1 MDVVAGKNGSF
12 FVVTDNID
20 TDTSKKLADI
30 SFDEFGRYNA
40 WSTMKKI
47 ARINSAEYAA
57 KKSLRLDILEKF
69 DRFAEAVDYK
79 ATQDLLYFIETES
92 GRGQVANERSTL
104 QINPD
109 NFKNGFLHPAPR
121 EVSGL
126 VTDSFHIKN
135 DDVPKMLKAMGVS
148 IVRSVISH
156 FVKWNSVTYKV
167 DVIPAAP
174 DARKGAFN
182 GAEIVVGE
190 NCYVFQSDDWRH
202 IKKIEY
208 LFNKEKADR
217 KNSWF
222 RMEKPDEEIFAG
234 VLKKVCK
241 DAKQQTICNALYQKY
256 VELKEQ
262 RANYRS
268 IFIHEFHHLR
278 NKILLEN
285 RCLKPNVKA
294 LLAPDMYFILVEDER
309 SAHLASTI
317 DRINV
322 YWHDHD
328 WEELLKDEPCFE
340 ILASRSEAERNRL
353 LLNLD
358 FVTNAKLKYW
368 TENSLEAHYK
378 KIMHRMPWLHGYC
391 SVAKGID
398 DSRREYLLM
407 RSMLYSFWV
416 YNPFSQRY
424 KMVRLDKHIKI
435 DIPADGEMPQSIINR
450 AQSFLG
456 KKTAAR
462 DMLGMKYGIGGD
474 LIRKAANIYDA
485 QWRIKPV

>member
-12 FVVTDNID
+12 FVVTGNID

-30 SFDEFGRYNA
+30 SFDEFARYNA

-47 ARINSAEYAA
+47 ARISSAEYAE

-79 ATQDLLYFIETES
+79 ATQDLMYFIETEN
-92 GRGQVANERSTL
+92 GREQVANERSTL

-109 NFKNGFLHPAPR
+109 NFNNGFQHPAPR

-126 VTDSFHIKN
+126 ITDSFQIKN
-135 DDVPKMLKAMGVS
+135 SDVPKMLKKIGVS
-148 IVRSVISH
+148 IKRSVISH
-156 FVKWNSVTYKV
+156 FVKWNNVTYKV
-167 DVIPAAP
+167 DVIPATP
-174 DARKGAFN
+174 DARKGGFN

-190 NCYVFQSDDWRH
+190 NCYVFQSDDWRY

-208 LFNKEKADR
+208 LFNKEKTDR

-222 RMEKPDEEIFAG
+222 RIEKPDEEVFDR

-241 DAKQQTICNALYQKY
+241 DAKQQTVYRALYQKY
-256 VELKEQ
+256 TELVEI
-262 RANYRS
+262 RTNYRG
-268 IFIHEFHHLR
+268 IFVHEFHHLR
-278 NKILLEN
+278 NKLLIEN
-285 RCLKPNVKA
+285 RCLKPDVKA
-294 LLAPDMYFILVEDER
+294 LLAPDMYYILVEDER
-309 SAHLASTI
+309 SAHLAATI

-328 WEELLKDEPCFE
+328 WDKLLSDEPCFE
-340 ILASRSEAERNRL
+340 ILASRSEAERNKL

-368 TENSLEAHYK
+368 TENSLALHYK
-378 KIMHRMPWLHGYC
+378 KIMHRMPWLHCYC

-398 DSRREYLLM
+398 ETRKEYLLM

-424 KMVRLDKHIKI
+424 KMMRLDKYIKI
-435 DIPADGEMPQSIINR
+435 DIPADDEMPQMIINR
-450 AQSFLG
+450 AQSFLDRKCG
-456 KKTAAR
+456 AR
-462 DMLGMKYGIGGD
+462 DMLGIKYGISD
-474 LIRKAANIYDA
+474 TLICRAANIYDT
-485 QWRIKPV
+485 QWRIKHI

>member
-1 MDVVAGKNGSF
+1 MDVVTGKNGSF
-12 FVVTDNID
+12 FVVTNNID
-20 TDTSKKLADI
+20 TDTTKKLADI
-30 SFDEFGRYNA
+30 SFDEFDRYNA

-79 ATQDLLYFIETES
+79 ATQNLLYFIETES
-92 GRGQVANERSTL
+92 GREQVANERNTL

-126 VTDSFHIKN
+126 ITDSFQIK
-135 DDVPKMLKAMGVS
+135 DADVPRMLKNMGIS
-148 IVRSVISH
+148 ITRSVISH
-156 FVKWNSVTYKV
+156 FVKWNNVTYKV

-174 DARKGAFN
+174 DARKGAYN
-182 GAEIVVGE
+182 GSEIVVGE

-208 LFNKEKADR
+208 HFNKEKTDR

-222 RMEKPDEEIFAG
+222 RMEKPDDEIFAG
-234 VLKKVCK
+234 VLKRVCK
-241 DAKQQTICNALYQKY
+241 DARQQTICSALYQKY
-256 VELKEQ
+256 VELKEL

-278 NKILLEN
+278 SKVLIEN
-285 RCLKPNVKA
+285 RCLKPDVKA
-294 LLAPDMYFILVEDER
+294 LLAPDMYYILVEDER
-309 SAHLASTI
+309 AAHLAATI
-317 DRINV
+317 DRINI

-328 WEELLKDEPCFE
+328 WEQLLKDEPCFE

-358 FVTNAKLKYW
+358 FVTNAKLKHW
-368 TENSLEAHYK
+368 TENSLELHYK
-378 KIMHRMPWLHGYC
+378 KIMHRMPWLHSYC

-398 DSRREYLLM
+398 EDRREYLLM

-424 KMVRLDKHIKI
+424 KMVRLDKYIKI
-435 DIPADGEMPQSIINR
+435 DIPADGEMPQTIISR
-450 AQSFLG
+450 AQSFID
-456 KKTAAR
+456 KKKGAR
-462 DMLGMKYGIGGD
+462 DMLGIKYGISLD

-485 QWRIKPV
+485 QWRIKSV